1 MYEDQTYDVILNR
14 MLGRVSSKMDKREGA
29 VIWDTHSPT
38 AIELQLLYI
47 ELDNIIKEAY
57 GDTASREFL
66 ILRCMERG
74 ITPYSA
80 THAILQGEF
89 TPPTV
94 DVLGKRFNI
103 GTINYVVTEKISDG
117 IYQVQCETA
126 GTVGNQYLGSMTP
139 IDYVDGLETA
149 ELTEVLIPGEDDED
163 TEALRE
169 RYFASFN
176 SKAFGGNRADY
187 IANVNAIPGVGA
199 CKITRVWNSDIR
211 PAEMIPDE
219 NVDSWYSSTVGTLT
233 GTVKSWLE
241 TVYNA
246 AKNQKLTTGGTV
258 LVTIIDSEFSPASES
273 LIQTVKE
280 TLDPYTYGGEG
291 YGLAPIGHLVTVH
304 SVDAVDVEVKTNI
317 TFESGY
323 SWSNMQSVIDEV
335 ISDYLLELRQTWA
348 DNEYL
353 VVRISQIETRIL
365 DLNGVVDIANTQ
377 INGAEENF
385 TCGQYEVPV
394 FGGASE

>member
-1 MYEDQTYDVILNR
+1 MYEDQTYNVILNR
-14 MLGRVSSKMDKREGA
+14 MLERVSNKMDKREGSI
-29 VIWDTHSPT
+29 IWDTHSPT

-47 ELDNIIKEAY
+47 ELDNLIKEAY

-66 ILRCMERG
+66 ILRCRERG
-74 ITPYSA
+74 ITPYPA
-80 THAILQGEF
+80 TNAILQGEF
-89 TPPTV
+89 TPSTI

-117 IYQVQCETA
+117 IYQVQCETT
-126 GTVGNQYLGSMTP
+126 GIVGNQYLGTMTP

-149 ELTEVLIPGEDDED
+149 QLTGVLIPGEDDED

-176 SKAFGGNRADY
+176 AKAFGGNRADY

-199 CKITRVWNSDIR
+199 CKITRVWNSDLK
-211 PAEMIPDE
+211 PVEMIPDE
-219 NVDSWYSSTVGTLT
+219 NVDTWYNSTVGTLS

-241 TVYNA
+241 KVYDA

-258 LVTIIDSEFSPASES
+258 LVTIIDSEFSPASDS

-280 TLDPYTYGGEG
+280 TLDPYIYGGEG

-304 SVDAVDVEVKTNI
+304 SATAVEITVKTNI
-317 TFESGY
+317 TFEAGY
-323 SWSNMQSVIDEV
+323 SWSNLQNSINDV
-335 ISDYLLELRQTWA
+335 ISNYLLELRQTWA
-348 DNEYL
+348 DNSHL
-353 VVRISQIETRIL
+353 VVRVSQIETRIL
-365 DLNGVVDIANTQ
+365 DLDGIIDITDTQ
-377 INGAEENF
+377 INNVAGNF
-385 TCGQYEVPV
+385 QCGEYEVPT
-394 FGGASE
+394 FGGASA